1 MAELD
6 PSETWSADERRAHQW
21 SALRDRLPWLRRNNP
36 FYRRKWEAAGLGDIR
51 EVVVQDDGLR
61 RLSFTAKSEMTADQA
76 EHPPYGTNLS
86 FPLDGY
92 MRRHQTSGTT
102 GRPLRILD
110 TAESWDWWAE
120 CWQFVYRAAGVTSAD
135 RVFFSFSF
143 GPFIGFWS
151 AFAGAEKLGALC
163 LSGGAQSTSER
174 VAAILATEAT
184 VLVCTPTYAL
194 RLADVAREKGLDL
207 SRGTLRVSI
216 HAGEPGASIPA
227 TRERIE
233 RALGVR
239 AVDHTG
245 PTEVGAHGFSCS
257 ARDGVHVIE
266 KHFIAE
272 ILDVASGDV
281 RDEGEGELVLT
292 NLGRWGAP
300 AIRYRTGDRVRA
312 VRERCSC
319 GRTLLKLKGGIIGR
333 VDDMITV
340 RGVNVFPSAIE
351 AIVRRFDE
359 VEEFRVELLRVREMD
374 ELRCTIEPRPGI
386 TGDVAERVATAIH
399 GGLGVRCA
407 VAAVSPGT
415 LPRFELKAKR
425 FVKA

>member
-1 MAELD
+1 VLD
-6 PSETWSADERRAHQW
+6 PSETLSGDELRAHQW
-21 SALRDRLPWLRRNNP
+21 RRLRGRLPWLRRVNA
-36 FYRRKWEAAGLGDIR
+36 FHRQKWDAAGLTDMR
-51 EVVVQDDGLR
+51 EIAADEEGLD
-61 RLSFTAKSEMTADQA
+61 RLPFTTKFDLVADQA
-76 EHPPYGTNLS
+76 ARPPYGSNLS
-86 FPLDGY
+86 YPLDRY
-92 MRRHQTSGTT
+92 VHLHQTSGTT

-110 TAESWDWWAE
+110 TAESWEWWAA

-135 RVFFSFSF
+135 RIFFCFSF

-151 AFAGAEKLGALC
+151 AFAGAEKLRALC
-163 LSGGAQSTSER
+163 LSGGAQSSRER
-174 VAAILATEAT
+174 VAAIVATEAT

-194 RLADVAREKGLDL
+194 RIAEVAREDGVDL
-207 SRGTLRVSI
+207 SRTSLRVAV

-233 RALGVR
+233 RAFG
-239 AVDHTG
+239 AAAFDHTG
-245 PTEVGAHGFSCS
+245 ATEVGAHGFSCS

-266 KHFIAE
+266 THFIAE
-272 ILDVASGDV
+272 ILDHATGAVH
-281 RDEGEGELVLT
+281 DEGEGELVLT

-333 VDDMITV
+333 VDDMVTV
-340 RGVNVFPSAIE
+340 RGINVFPSAIE
-351 AIVRRFDE
+351 AIVRRFEE
-359 VEEFRVELLRVREMD
+359 VEEFRVELVRVREMD
-374 ELRCTIEPRPGI
+374 ELRCTIEPRAGVS
-386 TGDVAERVATAIH
+386 GQLAERVATAIH
-399 GGLGVRCA
+399 GGLGIRCP
-407 VAAVSPGT
+407 VDAVSAGS